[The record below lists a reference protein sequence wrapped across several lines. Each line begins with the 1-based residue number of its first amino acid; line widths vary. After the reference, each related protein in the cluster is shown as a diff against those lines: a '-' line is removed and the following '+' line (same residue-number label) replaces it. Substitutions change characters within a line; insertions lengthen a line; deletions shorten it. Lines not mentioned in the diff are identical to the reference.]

1 MPIDP
6 IARLVLDS
14 GGHLLTR
21 DLPQRGVPHH
31 HVLRDAR
38 AGRLERV
45 DRGVYLVRDRDRE
58 PRARYADRVR
68 AVRAAHPGWA
78 ASHHSALELQGLP
91 RLSADHSTVHLL
103 GPAGRSRRRPGLHL
117 HRDPGADVVD
127 DGTGAVVGPAVACVQ
142 VAALDGVDAGLVAM
156 DAALARG
163 LVEHADLE
171 HSLAWVRYGVGA
183 ARRALELAHGRSES
197 PGESLLRLRCIELGR
212 VPVPQVELRDASGHL
227 VARVDLVVDDV
238 VLEFDGA
245 VKYEGADGR
254 EELVREKAREDA
266 IRALGYRVIRV
277 TWRDLFRPGW
287 LGPRLSP
294 VS

>member
-1 MPIDP
+1 MVTGSGDHEPIHEARAGRQFVNGARVDSRGANRESAGSDPRARGVRGQPSTATGRPQGGSPARRSRATLLRVPIDP

-78 ASHHSALELQGLP
+78 ASHHSALELHGLP

-127 DGTGAVVGPAVACVQ
+127 DGTGAVVGAAVACVQ

-197 PGESLLRLRCIELGR
+197 PGPGAYAQNFS
-212 VPVPQVELRDASGHL
+212 VPCHGWEVQT
-227 VARVDLVVDDV
+227 
-238 VLEFDGA
+238 DG
-245 VKYEGADGR
+245 
-254 EELVREKAREDA
+254 L
-266 IRALGYRVIRV
+266 
-277 TWRDLFRPGW
+277 
-287 LGPRLSP
+287 
-294 VS
+294 